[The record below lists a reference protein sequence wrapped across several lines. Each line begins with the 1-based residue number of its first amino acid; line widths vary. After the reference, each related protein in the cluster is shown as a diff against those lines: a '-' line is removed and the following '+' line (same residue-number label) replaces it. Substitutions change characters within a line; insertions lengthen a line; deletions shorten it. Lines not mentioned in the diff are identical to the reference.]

1 MQRQG
6 ILAVAAALVF
16 ATALPMA
23 DSGKDGDKDK
33 DKAAAA
39 STVTVEFAQPQ
50 PQTPDPAPV
59 GGAVTHYLMPNDVT
73 IHKGDLVTFVIN
85 GGGHGVAIHEVDR
98 RTTRADIA
106 ENLCDGNSHETGAG
120 HEAADRRARAT
131 VGTVDGNGVGTGCNG
146 TTVTSVMINGV
157 AVNVTG
163 TNNLDYVITDA
174 GHDGDHVV
182 IDSGFNLPA
191 LGFNNPRL
199 DDTSHS
205 VRLLGTS
212 GNSDGDTS
220 NPAAIAG
227 NRAGAFLT
235 GTTNP
240 ATVGQRITVQ
250 FTKTGRFL
258 VICMNRAHSLND
270 HMFGFVSVVGDDN
283 DQ

>member
-1 MQRQG
+1 MRKG
-6 ILAVAAALVF
+6 IWAIAATFAL
-16 ATALPMA
+16 TAAIPLVGSA
-23 DSGKDGDKDK
+23 KDGDKDK

-59 GGAVTHYLMPNDVT
+59 GAAVTHYLMPNDVT

-106 ENLCDGNSHETGAG
+106 ADLCDGTNNETGNVVV
-120 HEAADRRARAT
+120 DRRNRAA
-131 VGTVDGNGVGTGCNG
+131 VCNG
-146 TTVTSVMINGV
+146 TVVTSVVINGV
-157 AVNVTG
+157 PVNVTG
-163 TNNLDYVITDA
+163 TQNLDYMIHDA
-174 GHDGDHVV
+174 GHDGDNVV
-182 IDSGFNLPA
+182 IDSGFNVNVPA
-191 LGFNNPRL
+191 TPTTPAIVRNNPRL

-212 GNSDGDTS
+212 GNSDGDVS

-235 GTTNP
+235 GSALP
-240 ATVGQRITVQ
+240 ATAGQRITVQ

>member
-23 DSGKDGDKDK
+23 GSGKDGDK

-39 STVTVEFAQPQ
+39 STVTIQFAQPQ

-59 GGAVTHYLMPNDVT
+59 GAAVTHYLTPNDVT
-73 IHKGDLVTFVIN
+73 IHKGDLVTFVVN
-85 GGGHGVAIHEVDR
+85 GGGHGIAIHEVDR

-106 ENLCDGNSHETGAG
+106 ADLCDGTNNETGNVVV
-120 HEAADRRARAT
+120 DRRNRAA
-131 VGTVDGNGVGTGCNG
+131 VCNG
-146 TTVTSVMINGV
+146 AAVTSVLINGV
-157 AVNVTG
+157 PVNVTG
-163 TNNLDYVITDA
+163 TQNLDYMIHDA
-174 GHDGDHVV
+174 RHDGDNVV
-182 IDSGFNLPA
+182 IDSGFNVNVPA
-191 LGFNNPRL
+191 TPTTPAIVRNNPRL

-212 GNSDGDTS
+212 GNSDGDVS

-235 GTTNP
+235 GTALP
-240 ATVGQRITVQ
+240 ATVSQRITVQ

>member
-1 MQRQG
+1 MRKG
-6 ILAVAAALVF
+6 ICAIAATLALTAAIPLVGS
-16 ATALPMA
+16 A
-23 DSGKDGDKDK
+23 KDGDK

-39 STVTVEFAQPQ
+39 STVTIQFAQPQ

-59 GGAVTHYLMPNDVT
+59 GAAVTHYLMPNDVT

-120 HEAADRRARAT
+120 NEAADRRARAT

-146 TTVTSVMINGV
+146 TTVTSVIINGV

>member
-1 MQRQG
+1 MHRG
-6 ILAVAAALVF
+6 ILAIAAAFALAAAIPLVGS
-16 ATALPMA
+16 A
-23 DSGKDGDKDK
+23 KDGDK

-39 STVTVEFAQPQ
+39 STVTVQFAQRQ

-59 GGAVTHYLMPNDVT
+59 AGAVTHYLMPNDVT
-73 IHKGDLVTFVIN
+73 IHKGDLVTFVVN
-85 GGGHGVAIHEVDR
+85 GGGHGIAIHEVDR

-106 ENLCDGNSHETGAG
+106 ENLCDGNSHETGPG
-120 HEAADRRARAT
+120 NEIADRRARAT
-131 VGTVDGNGVGTGCNG
+131 VGTVDGNGIGTGCNG
-146 TTVTSVMINGV
+146 TTVTSVLINGV
-157 AVNVTG
+157 PVNVTG

-191 LGFNNPRL
+191 LGLNNPRL

-212 GNSDGDTS
+212 GNSDGDVD

-235 GTTNP
+235 GTALP
-240 ATVGQRITVQ
+240 QTVGQRITVQ

-258 VICMNRAHSLND
+258 VICMNRGHSLND
-270 HMFGFVSVVGDDN
+270 HMFGFVSVVGDDS